1 LEQIKMAADRI
12 RSRLEA
18 VEGEL
23 SEFAYIVSHDLAA
36 SFRHMKAFSELLQQD
51 STGFTPEQ
59 NSYCAHI
66 QAAADKCTG
75 MLEQLLILSRIQRV
89 PMEMG
94 ECDFATLLDT
104 VRLQL
109 SGQIRRSG
117 AQIVSGDVGQVRV
130 DGDLFTRALGC
141 LLDNAVKFR
150 RDSTRPRI
158 AIAMT
163 QDNETKR
170 IVIADNGTGLPPVDP
185 ERLFWMFYRGDPE
198 KYAGTGTGLTIA
210 RRILRRHTGEVRFL
224 DVPEGACVEIS
235 LPLAGCA
242 Q

>member
-1 LEQIKMAADRI
+1 MAADRI

-51 STGFTPEQ
+51 GAGFTPEQ
-59 NSYCAHI
+59 KSYCTHI
-66 QAAADKCTG
+66 QAAADKCTV
-75 MLEQLLILSRIQRV
+75 MLEQLLVLSRIQRA
-89 PMEMG
+89 PMDAS
-94 ECDFATLLDT
+94 ECDFAALLDT

-130 DGDLFTRALGC
+130 DADLFTRALWC
-141 LLDNAVKFR
+141 LLDNALKFR
-150 RDSTRPRI
+150 RDGAAPQITI
-158 AIAMT
+158 TMT
-163 QDNETKR
+163 QDGQAKC
-170 IVIADNGTGLPPVDP
+170 IAIADNGTGLPPVDP

-198 KYAGTGTGLTIA
+198 KYPGAGTGLTIA
-210 RRILRRHTGEVRFL
+210 RRILRRHAGEVRFL
-224 DVPEGACVEIS
+224 DVPQGACVEIS
-235 LPLAGCA
+235 LPLAGYG